1 MAGGSPP
8 SFISFT
14 CANCQALYHVV
25 KVEAGPETT
34 EAEVTCLACGAP
46 LPGREGK
53 FVLKYFMLRHGA
65 TVQYGAVDRPRPE
78 NVPRRQFSAR
88 PQPPVRSGGARLLA
102 LFWPPGRRRRCSAQ
116 TVADEDA
123 VGGFGHAAE
132 PAARYGLRARRL
144 LLGML
149 QSQKRASA
157 GTEAVQ
163 RKEEKYD
170 SATIAHDRV
179 IRRQFLVIGQRPGRP
194 RSSSTRWTSTVGTE
208 FTLRRAP
215 PQERQRTH
223 RP

>member
-1 MAGGSPP
+1 MGVASSRELDEVELQGNQ
-8 SFISFT
+8 T
-14 CANCQALYHVV
+14 LMQANSGVASRL
-25 KVEAGPETT
+25 
-34 EAEVTCLACGAP
+34 AESRAATSRTSRSVFLIGVGLACYIA
-46 LPGREGK
+46 RS
-53 FVLKYFMLRHGA
+53 V
-65 TVQYGAVDRPRPE
+65 
-78 NVPRRQFSAR
+78 R
-88 PQPPVRSGGARLLA
+88 PQPRLAARSRPAGSVLQPAGAARDARRGARLLA

-132 PAARYGLRARRL
+132 PAARYGLRARRP

-179 IRRQFLVIGQRPGRP
+179 IRRQFLVIGQRPRRP